1 MRHPVSAAGS
11 SGGDTRSI
19 ISYEWDFGDG
29 TTAEGITVRHAWRSP
44 GKYTVTL
51 KVTNDCYAT
60 DTDTVEITVRS
71 IYDVCDLIRAR
82 GGVSEITSV
91 DIQQLILA
99 FNGIIDYYFTVS
111 RDAIHG
117 AAAYYRGDI
126 DEGDRLTGCRFAG
139 FLKLWRLF
147 EKMRR

>member
-1 MRHPVSAAGS
+1 
-11 SGGDTRSI
+11 
-19 ISYEWDFGDG
+19 
-29 TTAEGITVRHAWRSP
+29 

-111 RDAIHG
+111 RDAILG

-147 EKMRR
+147 EKMRRS